1 MFKAEEL
8 KYQLVRKELS
18 LQALSDIM
26 GITRQSLQ
34 NKLNGVTDWKYSELV
49 AIRNLIGKKEF
60 LSIFF
65 ED

>member
-60 LSIFF
+60 LFIFF